1 MLPDQYMALGKIGK
15 IRLLLLSVLCFNAT
29 VLQAQNLNGVV
40 IDMMDKGAISNVIV
54 RNKNTNEIVYSDSQ
68 GHFHIKAQAG
78 DSILFFSQGYFPSQI
93 MMPANDGI
101 FRTISMKRKAIML
114 QEVSIRP
121 GWTPYQLDSIERRQT
136 YRGALDQKKTTSV
149 FSPASLLADNISR
162 KAKQRW
168 RFQKNYAQWE
178 QQKFTDTRYTPEE
191 VHKLTGLAHDSLAA
205 FMNAF
210 PMSYDYARTAS
221 DLEVKMWIKYNYR
234 QWIKHPYV
242 PDLPEV
248 EFSDSEQSNQH

>member
-1 MLPDQYMALGKIGK
+1 M
-15 IRLLLLSVLCFNAT
+15 LLLLCLGADSVW
-29 VLQAQNLNGVV
+29 AQNLNGVV
-40 IDMMDKGAISNVIV
+40 IDMMDKGAITNVII
-54 RNKNTNEIVYSDSQ
+54 RNKNNDQVVYSDAQ
-68 GHFHIKAQAG
+68 GHFQIKAQPG
-78 DSILFFSQGYFPSQI
+78 DSILFYSQGYYPTQ
-93 MMPANDGI
+93 MMVPGNRANNGDV

-178 QQKFTDTRYTPEE
+178 QQKFMDTRYTPGE
-191 VHKLTGLAHDSLAA
+191 VYKLTGLQDDSLAA
-205 FMNAF
+205 FMNAY

-242 PDLPEV
+242 PDLPDV
-248 EFSDSEQSNQH
+248 EFTDSSKSGQH